1 MQGHDLVTT
10 HTQTY
15 GLTPVSTR
23 ADERMRCVITDIGG
37 LIYSP
42 VQCPEPTEH
51 PVCKMF
57 Q

>member
-23 ADERMRCVITDIGG
+23 ADERIRCVITDIGG

-42 VQCPEPTEH
+42 VECPEPTEH
-51 PVCKMF
+51 PV
-57 Q
+57 